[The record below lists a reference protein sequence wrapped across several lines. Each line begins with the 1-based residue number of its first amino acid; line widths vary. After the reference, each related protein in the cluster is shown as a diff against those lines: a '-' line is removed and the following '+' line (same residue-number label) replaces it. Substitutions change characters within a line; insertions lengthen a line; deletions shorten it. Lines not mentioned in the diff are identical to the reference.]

1 MIPFRR
7 DRHGGPSDRDLE
19 VSTIAGGL
27 SNAVFVASAI
37 IFAGILRIVLVPP
50 AIARPRPQIDIQLPI
65 TVQTEKHRRCI
76 PRNELGGQQK
86 CNQ

>member
-19 VSTIAGGL
+19 MSAIAGGL
-27 SNAVFVASAI
+27 SNAVFAASAI
-37 IFAGILRIVLVPP
+37 IFAGILPIVLVPP

-65 TVQTEKHRRCI
+65 TVQTEKHGRCI